1 MLIARFHGHLGLNM
15 RLQLLFLTS
24 ALCVSCT
31 PSAEQAPSD
40 EQAGV
45 ERGGVQGGDAQGGA
59 EPYTGGMGDRLELGV
74 AGEARSE
81 DAEPPMDQAL
91 VDAGPPTPPAPYEV
105 VVLDQAPIYSYGEE
119 NFQNALGALDFG
131 EGPFASVVM
140 EVTLHTT
147 CFPFESWSDDPPPD
161 GQRWPPSCDAFD
173 RNFELHLRPNSGP
186 LDPTSQT
193 PAEFEVMRA
202 ITPFGGPSRYELDLT
217 DYANVYPHES
227 EARVHITTWSDASGQ
242 VSGSQGMWRVS
253 LKARVTPGPAP
264 REVVALVPIFN
275 RNLRLADGPLEVPFT
290 VPEGVREAR
299 LEYRATGHGGGDDP
313 SPRCIG
319 PAEEFCERTHIL
331 GADGFDLETFT
342 PWREGCEA
350 GCTLTQ
356 YEDPQNSFE
365 YCAENPTGLPQ
376 SVRASRANWCPG
388 ALTPAYELS
397 VPRFTQAGEH
407 SLYLEVQGLHPD
419 GVWRVSAH
427 LYLYR

>member
-1 MLIARFHGHLGLNM
+1 MMLTRPHTHLALGR
-15 RLQLLFLTS
+15 RLTLL
-24 ALCVSCT
+24 ALSSTLCASCT
-31 PSAEQAPSD
+31 PSAEQGSGGG
-40 EQAGV
+40 QAGG
-45 ERGGVQGGDAQGGA
+45 ELLSGVSAHLDLG
-59 EPYTGGMGDRLELGV
+59 ETGE
-74 AGEARSE
+74 AGEPRPE
-81 DAEPPMDQAL
+81 DAELAPDRSPP
-91 VDAGPPTPPAPYEV
+91 DAGPPTPQEAYELV
-105 VVLDQAPIYSYGEE
+105 ILDHAPIYSYGEE
-119 NFQNALGALDFG
+119 NFQNTLGALDFG
-131 EGPFASVVM
+131 EGPFASVTM
-140 EVTLHTT
+140 EVELHTT
-147 CFPFESWSDDPPPD
+147 CFPFEGWSDDPPPE
-161 GQRWPPSCDAFD
+161 GHRWPPSCDAFD

-186 LDPTSQT
+186 LDPTSQM

-217 DYANVYPHES
+217 DYANAFPGES
-227 EARVHITTWSDASGQ
+227 GARVHITTWSDASGQ

-253 LKARVTPGPAP
+253 LKARVTPGPPP

-275 RNLRLADGPLEVPFT
+275 RSLRLADGPLEVPFM
-290 VPEGVREAR
+290 VPEGAREAR
-299 LEYRATGHGGGDDP
+299 LEYRATGHGGGEDS

-331 GADGFDLETFT
+331 GADGFDLETLT
-342 PWREGCEA
+342 PWREDCEA

-397 VPRFTQAGEH
+397 VPRFTQAGER

-419 GVWRVSAH
+419 GLWRVSAH